1 MPSFPASPSWQDDII
16 ESSFYDQ
23 VKQAPCQQAVVEVA
37 CALEGLSHCLAVC
50 HAQAQHARAAKGAV
64 TAAEETRQRLER
76 YAACALVAAGFLL
89 EAQVAEGPGVPP
101 GAVGGFPHSLH
112 HHAGQRVDVTGHVC
126 CAFVNLLELLGQ
138 EGAEE

>member
-1 MPSFPASPSWQDDII
+1 M
-16 ESSFYDQ
+16 
-23 VKQAPCQQAVVEVA
+23 EVA

-89 EAQVAEGPGVPP
+89 EAQVLSQAVKRACTCLGVVPANSSFGCRLCKCQP
-101 GAVGGFPHSLH
+101 CLPARG
-112 HHAGQRVDVTGHVC
+112 R
-126 CAFVNLLELLGQ
+126 
-138 EGAEE
+138 